1 MLKHYGMFYREAINE
16 GEEVFELPSG
26 GSLKSL
32 RALVSAAHPILKDV
46 EDTILTSVN
55 ETFVDDEEVELKEG
69 DVVAFFPPLSG
80 G

>member
-1 MLKHYGMFYREAINE
+1 VFYREVIE
-16 GEEVFELPSG
+16 EDEEVYELPIG

-32 RALVSAAHPILKDV
+32 RALITAAHPRLKDV
-46 EDTILTSVN
+46 EDAMLASVN
-55 ETFVDDEEVELKEG
+55 ETFVDDEGVELKKD

>member
-1 MLKHYGMFYREAINE
+1 MFYREAINE

-32 RALVSAAHPILKDV
+32 RVLVSKAHPILKDV
-46 EDTILTSVN
+46 EDIILASVN
-55 ETFVDDEEVELKEG
+55 ETFVDEEVELKEG
-69 DVVAFFPPLSG
+69 DVIAFFPPLSG

>member
-1 MLKHYGMFYREAINE
+1 MFYREAINE

-32 RALVSAAHPILKDV
+32 RTLVSTAHPILKDV
-46 EDTILTSVN
+46 EDSILTSVN
-55 ETFVDDEEVELKEG
+55 ETFVEDEKIELKEG

>member
-1 MLKHYGMFYREAINE
+1 MLKHNSMFYREAINE
-16 GEEVFELPSG
+16 DEEVFDLPSG

-32 RALVSAAHPILKDV
+32 RVLVTAAHPILKDV
-46 EDTILTSVN
+46 EVAMLASVN
-55 ETFVDDEEVELKEG
+55 ETFVDDKEVELKEG

>member
-1 MLKHYGMFYREAINE
+1 VFYREVIDE
-16 GEEVFELPSG
+16 DEEVYELPGG

-32 RALVSAAHPILKDV
+32 RALITAAHPILKDV
-46 EDTILTSVN
+46 EDAMLASVN
-55 ETFVDDEEVELKEG
+55 ETFVDDEAVELKEG

>member
-1 MLKHYGMFYREAINE
+1 
-16 GEEVFELPSG
+16 
-26 GSLKSL
+26 
-32 RALVSAAHPILKDV
+32 LVSAAQPILKDV

-55 ETFVDDEEVELKEG
+55 ETFVDNEEVELKEG